1 MLYLSIGHSGGE
13 VGAVAN
19 GTTEFNECEKIGK
32 IVVERL
38 RKEYKL
44 DVQLVDTTVKLVPR
58 INLINSIAKKED
70 ILIELHMD
78 SAGATAEGCTMF
90 YYMGDKKSEEM
101 SNTMLDIYSKFT
113 NVRKRKVLGDTQN
126 RHGRLAIV
134 RDTKPRAFL
143 IELGFLTSMSDFNK
157 MRANSVEGLV
167 QMCAD
172 IFGLEKDTPEE
183 KVADWAE
190 ASFRK
195 AEKKGFTR
203 QFPSEIVGTARLRK
217 SLIKAGMKIEDNG
230 KPVSYQELVVGFDR
244 VGILN
249 Q

>member
-1 MLYLSIGHSGGE
+1 MLYISIGHSGNQ

-32 IVVERL
+32 IVVDRL

-44 DVQLVDTTVKLVPR
+44 DVRLVDTTVKLVPR
-58 INLINSIAKKED
+58 INLINSVAKKED
-70 ILIELHMD
+70 LLIELHMD

-90 YYMGDKKSEEM
+90 YYTGDKKGEEM
-101 SNTMLDIYSKFT
+101 ANKMLDIYSNTTKI
-113 NVRKRKVLGDTQN
+113 RKRKVLGDTQN

-143 IELGFLTSMSDFNK
+143 IELGFLTSMSDINK
-157 MRANSVEGLV
+157 MRANAVEGLV

-172 IFGLEKDTPEE
+172 TFGLEKNIPEE

-190 ASFRK
+190 SSFRK
-195 AEKKGFTR
+195 SEKKGFTR
-203 QFPSEIVGTARLRK
+203 QFPSEIVGTKRMRK
-217 SLIKAGMKIEDNG
+217 ILVKAGFELQDND
-230 KPVSYQELVVGFDR
+230 KEITYQEMVVILDR
-244 VGILN
+244 DGKFN